1 MNTWSRFRYRFD
13 LYESA
18 PANADSLGPSSVRAI
33 YEDPDGILWIGG
45 HSGLDRYDR
54 QAERFTHYVVS
65 GDSGLNRLDR
75 IAGTFDQSQWK
86 VDGSGGLAGR
96 NVYSILQDR
105 AGYLWIGTEL
115 GLNRLDQH
123 DPNDTG
129 SLSDGRITS
138 IYIDEAGAMWIG
150 TEEGLNRFDPITE
163 TFVRYT
169 HEEKDPASLGSS
181 SILTMT
187 EDRNQQLWIGT
198 SGGGL
203 NRLDRDSGTFF
214 RYTKTDGLPNNVVHG
229 ILEDAEGALWLSTN
243 RGISRFDLETRF
255 FRNFK
260 VTDGL
265 QSEAFN
271 SGAYHKS
278 SSGELF
284 FGGIRGLNRFDPHM
298 VDDDPNAPPVVI
310 TDLQLFNRSV
320 PIGEYEPG
328 RAIL

>member
-1 MNTWSRFRYRFD
+1 M
-13 LYESA
+13 
-18 PANADSLGPSSVRAI
+18 RAI

-54 QAERFTHYVVS
+54 QAERFTHYVAS
-65 GDSGLNRLDR
+65 GDSGLTNSNVNVIYADPVDHRVLWIGTEGGGLNRLDR

-115 GLNRLDQH
+115 GLNRLDRSSERFHLYQH

-163 TFVRYT
+163 TFVRYK

-187 EDRNQQLWIGT
+187 EDRDQQLWIGT
-198 SGGGL
+198 NGGGL

-214 RYTKTDGLPNNVVHG
+214 RYTRTDGLPNNVVHG

-271 SGAYHKS
+271 SGAYHKN

-284 FGGIRGLNRFDPHM
+284 FGAYGASI
-298 VDDDPNAPPVVI
+298 A
-310 TDLQLFNRSV
+310 S
-320 PIGEYEPG
+320 
-328 RAIL
+328 ILTW